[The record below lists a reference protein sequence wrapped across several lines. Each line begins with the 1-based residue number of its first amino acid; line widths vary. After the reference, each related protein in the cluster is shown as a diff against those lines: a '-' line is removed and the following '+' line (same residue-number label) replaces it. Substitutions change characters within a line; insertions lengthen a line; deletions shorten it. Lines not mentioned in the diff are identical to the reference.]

1 MMDSNKNRNLIYKTK
16 LTNVGFANSA
26 RTKIWCPVFDFRFEN
41 IQWFRGLYIDRDHI
55 PQISAIIVGEMPFLT
70 LYISISKYCEVFMY
84 SDRFVYF
91 QKFQEACFIVTTY
104 FLNTLPWVLFIFAFN
119 FLLSITQT
127 KRQ

>member
-26 RTKIWCPVFDFRFEN
+26 RAKIWFPVFDFRFEN

-55 PQISAIIVGEMPFLT
+55 PQISVIIVGEMPFLT
-70 LYISISKYCEVFMY
+70 LYISIRKYCEFFMC

-104 FLNTLPWVLFIFAFN
+104 Y
-119 FLLSITQT
+119 S
-127 KRQ
+127 